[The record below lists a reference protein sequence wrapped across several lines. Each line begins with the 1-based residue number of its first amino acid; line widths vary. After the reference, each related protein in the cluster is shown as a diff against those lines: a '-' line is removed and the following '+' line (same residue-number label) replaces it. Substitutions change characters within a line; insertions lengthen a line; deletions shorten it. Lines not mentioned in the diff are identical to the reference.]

1 MLFIPRD
8 FYRVDP
14 GCESRTGWRN
24 KTRLGVVHPQADVR
38 QALSIYG
45 CVNCVVTIVLEVGW
59 TDEEL
64 NANAPLP

>member
-14 GCESRTGWRN
+14 GCESKQVGATQ
-24 KTRLGVVHPQADVR
+24 TRLGVVHPQADVH
-38 QALSIYG
+38 QALLIYG